1 MRKSSNLAIP
11 AGVITLYYLAFIA
24 GFILIVRAFPEA
36 RQYLPLDGLSA
47 LMDSGADQFELVRT
61 PARDLLDPLDSI
73 RLLIAITGTI
83 VLMLPVSWVYFI
95 TSRTSTIEP
104 AFVQTVV
111 ILPIIVAGIAMIV
124 QNSLALAFSL
134 AGIVAAVRFRFTL
147 ARPSHALYIFVAIG
161 IGLGAGVGALSV
173 AAVMSITFVYA
184 NLALWK
190 LEYGRGLDSPFFS
203 LLTRRGGGD
212 PNE

>member
-11 AGVITLYYLAFIA
+11 IGVITLYYVAFIT
-24 GFILIVRAFPEA
+24 GLILLARSFPEF
-36 RQYLPLDGLSA
+36 RQFLPLDGLSA

-61 PARDLLDPLDSI
+61 PARDLLDPLDSV
-73 RLLIAITGTI
+73 RLLIGVAGTV

-95 TSRTSTIEP
+95 TSRTRSIEP

-111 ILPIIVAGIAMIV
+111 VLPIIVAGIAMIV

-147 ARPSHALYIFVAIG
+147 NRPAHALYIFVAIG
-161 IGLGAGVGALSV
+161 IGLAAGIGALSV

-184 NLALWK
+184 NLLLWN
-190 LEYGRGLDSPFFS
+190 LGYGRSLTSPFFS
-203 LLTRRGGGD
+203 LLTRRGGETD
-212 PNE
+212 E

>member
-11 AGVITLYYLAFIA
+11 ASVITLYYIAFVA
-24 GFILIVRAFPEA
+24 GFILLARSFPEF
-36 RQYLPLDGLSA
+36 RQYLPLNGLSA
-47 LMDSGADQFELVRT
+47 LLESGADQFELVRT
-61 PARDLLDPLDSI
+61 PTRLLEPMDSV
-73 RLLIAITGTI
+73 RLLIAILGTV

-95 TSRTSTIEP
+95 TSRTRTIEP

-111 ILPIIVAGIAMIV
+111 VLPIIVAGIAMIV

-161 IGLGAGVGALSV
+161 IGLGAGIGALGV
-173 AAVMSITFVYA
+173 ATVMSVTFVYA
-184 NLALWK
+184 NLVLWK
-190 LEYGRGLDSPFFS
+190 LDYGRGLDGPFFS
-203 LLTRRGGGD
+203 LLTRRGGGEPD
-212 PNE
+212 E